1 MRSGRQCV
9 RVAPDHPADARIHE
23 PVLVPRRVDGR
34 DAGETEVPLEVRVEE
49 RRDHRAGRA
58 VGVHG
63 HVDPGLV
70 LERVERVADLLH
82 GLVRAVEGRAED
94 RDDAD
99 RVLVAELHR
108 LLRGERE
115 ASALHRDEAHLD
127 VPVVRE
133 LLPADLDVDAHDEV
147 RLVDRLALGRAPL
160 LPAPLER
167 EPAEHGGLA
176 GAGRRAAGRR
186 VGVRRV
192 PEVGEDV
199 HAARLD
205 LGGLRV
211 LVLVD
216 HVLVEALGHELLG
229 LRLHPRRHE
238 RGHVQ
243 PRVAVEH
250 QLVVDDL
257 VRDVR
262 RHLALRK
269 RVAGD
274 GSGLEGEVRRDCEI
288 VRLRMRRAWVFEHQ
302 RVLRRRVARVSQR
315 RRLPQSAGPPEPIQ
329 PHCAVA
335 FPQWNRPP
343 SGASSYSSRCGR

>member
-1 MRSGRQCV
+1 MRSGGSASASRQTTQ
-9 RVAPDHPADARIHE
+9 PTPGIHE
-23 PVLVPRRVDGR
+23 PVLVPRRVDRR
-34 DAGETEVPLEVRVEE
+34 DAGEAEVPLEVGVEE

-58 VGVHG
+58 VGVHR
-63 HVDPGLV
+63 HVDPGLG

-82 GLVRAVEGRAED
+82 GLVRAVEGGAED

-115 ASALHRDEAHLD
+115 ARALHRDEAHLD

-167 EPAEHGGLA
+167 EPAEHCGLA
-176 GAGRRAAGRR
+176 RAGRRAAGRR
-186 VGVRRV
+186 VRVGRV

-199 HAARLD
+199 HAALLD

-238 RGHVQ
+238 RGHVE

-257 VRDVR
+257 VRDVG
-262 RHLALRK
+262 RHLALR
-269 RVAGD
+269 
-274 GSGLEGEVRRDCEI
+274 
-288 VRLRMRRAWVFEHQ
+288 
-302 RVLRRRVARVSQR
+302 
-315 RRLPQSAGPPEPIQ
+315 
-329 PHCAVA
+329 
-335 FPQWNRPP
+335 
-343 SGASSYSSRCGR
+343 